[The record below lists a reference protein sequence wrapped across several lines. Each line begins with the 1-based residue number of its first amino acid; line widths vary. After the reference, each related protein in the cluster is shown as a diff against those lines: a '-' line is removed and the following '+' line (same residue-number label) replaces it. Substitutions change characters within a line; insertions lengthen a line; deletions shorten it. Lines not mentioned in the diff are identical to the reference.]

1 MTLDEAKAKAK
12 FLDKLNLDIWNTLD
26 RTEKENLRQ
35 KFKRY
40 WNEITSNGFKI
51 LRRKEYNLELGY
63 KVPVYKIREDKSE
76 QYVSIIDNRSANGYH
91 KGDCTTR
98 CISFCTGVDYD
109 TIQRE
114 QFANARNH
122 GGYGITWRTPVIW
135 SQSLTSRGYVKIT
148 LPYHISGKRFLRNI
162 KDCEINEGIIAALS
176 ANHLAAI
183 DMKNKKILDTWNSAG
198 CRIRSIY
205 VPVIQQAKWEKIVRL
220 NLYR

>member
-12 FLDKLNLDIWNTLD
+12 ILEKLNLNIWNEVNCIAK
-26 RTEKENLRQ
+26 EKLRQ
-35 KFKRY
+35 EFKAC

-51 LRRKEYNLELGY
+51 LRRREYNWDLGY
-63 KVPVYKIREDKSE
+63 KVPTYRVREDHSE
-76 QYVSIIDNRSANGYH
+76 QCVSIVNNRSANGYH

-98 CISFCTGVDYD
+98 CISFCTGIDYD
-109 TIQRE
+109 TIQQE
-114 QFANARNH
+114 QFANAKKH

-135 SQSLTSRGYVKIT
+135 SQSLTSRGYVEIK
-148 LPYHISGKRFLRNI
+148 LPCHISGKRFLRNI
-162 KDCEINEGIIAALS
+162 KDCEINEGVIAALS

-183 DMKNKKILDTWNSAG
+183 DMKDKKILDTWNSAG

>member
-63 KVPVYKIREDKSE
+63 KVPVYKIREDESE
-76 QYVSIIDNRSANGYH
+76 QYVSIINNRSANGYH

-109 TIQRE
+109 TIQHE
-114 QFANARNH
+114 QFANARKH

-135 SQSLTSRGYVKIT
+135 SQSLTSRGYVEIK
-148 LPYHISGKRFLRNI
+148 LPCHISGKRFLRNI
-162 KDCEINEGIIAALS
+162 KDCEINEGVIAALS

-183 DMKNKKILDTWNSAG
+183 DMKDKKILDTWNSAG